1 MHRHT
6 VKCRCGPGKSVR
18 DHILA
23 GFRPYARIFSMAEAL
38 KKITANIPAQLLS
51 RAQDITG
58 VGITETLVAGLQE
71 IERARKRSA
80 LRALRGKVRFEL
92 EKTRR

>member
-1 MHRHT
+1 
-6 VKCRCGPGKSVR
+6 
-18 DHILA
+18 
-23 GFRPYARIFSMAEAL
+23 MAEAL

>member
-1 MHRHT
+1 MFD
-6 VKCRCGPGKSVR
+6 VG
-18 DHILA
+18 
-23 GFRPYARIFSMAEAL
+23 EAL
-38 KKITANIPAQLLS
+38 KKITANIPAQLLA

-71 IERARKRSA
+71 LERARKRSA

-92 EKTRR
+92 DLEKTRR